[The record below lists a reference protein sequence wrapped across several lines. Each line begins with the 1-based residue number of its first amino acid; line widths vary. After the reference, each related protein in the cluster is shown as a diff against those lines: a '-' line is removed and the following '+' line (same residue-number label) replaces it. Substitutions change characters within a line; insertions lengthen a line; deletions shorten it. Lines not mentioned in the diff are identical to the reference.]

1 MNDMPLHEQIDCMNR
16 KLDRILEEIDLQ
28 QRHRREIEDLKADL
42 MRVGK
47 DVYQSALVEL
57 EDVHDSLGTGEMLY
71 LGKKVLRNVPTITAM
86 FEQIE
91 SIRDF
96 LQDAAPLARESFIDF
111 MDTLDELDRKGYFT
125 FMRELGKVLDRVVT
139 AFSVE
144 DVRSL
149 GENVVTLLT
158 TVKNLTQP
166 EILHT
171 INNAMTVYKNLDVD
185 VREEVSLMALLKEF
199 NSPEAKKGMAYA
211 LRVLKAL
218 AASSA
223 VHTSTAVPLGDHHG
237 HNDTLR

>member
-1 MNDMPLHEQIDCMNR
+1 MNATPLQEQIDCINN
-16 KLDRILEEIDLQ
+16 KLDRILEEIELQ

-47 DVYQSALVEL
+47 DLYQSALVEL
-57 EDVHDSLGTGEMLY
+57 EDVHDSLGTGDMLY

-86 FEQIE
+86 VEQIE
-91 SIRDF
+91 SIRGF
-96 LQDAAPLARESFIDF
+96 LQDAAPLARDSFIDF
-111 MDTLDELDRKGYFT
+111 MNTLDELDRKGYFA
-125 FMRELGKVLDRVVT
+125 FMRELGKVFDRVVT
-139 AFSVE
+139 SFSVD

-149 GENVVTLLT
+149 GDNVVTLLT

-185 VREEVSLMALLKEF
+185 VQEEVSLIALLREF

-218 AASSA
+218 AATSTA
-223 VHTSTAVPLGDHHG
+223 HTSTAVPHGDNHG
-237 HNDTLR
+237 YNDTGS